1 MIGYKDIGGLCSS
14 MQINT
19 KEMLGQRSS
28 SNEFTQITI
37 IIRHRRIIFV
47 PLLNFDSFAWQILQC
62 MSIQGLAS
70 SGGGSNTAGGDGGT
84 GGSSGASRALVKDR

>member
-19 KEMLGQRSS
+19 KEMRGQRSF
-28 SNEFTQITI
+28 SNYFTRITI
-37 IIRHRRIIFV
+37 VIHHRRIV
-47 PLLNFDSFAWQILQC
+47 PLLNFDSFVWQILQC